1 MLSCITVLAIYAS
14 EMNKFFIRIL
24 SIPKLPFEWNVLLKF
39 YLIQEFWKYQ
49 INNTASLIL
58 EKNPQSILM

>member
-1 MLSCITVLAIYAS
+1 MFSCITVLAIYAS